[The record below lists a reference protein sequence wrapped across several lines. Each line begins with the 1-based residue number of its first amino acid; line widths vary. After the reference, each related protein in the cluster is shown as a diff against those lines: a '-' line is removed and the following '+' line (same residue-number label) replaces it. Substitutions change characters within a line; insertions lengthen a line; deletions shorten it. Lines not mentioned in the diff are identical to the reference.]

1 MFLESLAALDAHI
14 AALKKCLRLRFW
26 RELADN
32 TSMRS
37 KQSLC
42 EERGRLV
49 DEQFRGTLL
58 PSGSARIVEI
68 DAELDRRDAPRLAQL
83 KERDDAKL
91 AEMDRQL
98 AELEAKI
105 TMEKNAKGRPQTK
118 TAGSH

>member
-1 MFLESLAALDAHI
+1 M
-14 AALKKCLRLRFW
+14 
-26 RELADN
+26 
-32 TSMRS
+32 
-37 KQSLC
+37 
-42 EERGRLV
+42 
-49 DEQFRGTLL
+49 DEKFRGTLL